1 MVKRNHWS
9 TNKHVEAKSK
19 VSAKYKKAKSS
30 RLDQDWTAYKTAD
43 RTFKKMC
50 HLDKNAAWRK
60 YKESLQSEKEMAALA
75 KLVQREERRQVNLL
89 VRPDGSNTDP
99 GTDTINLLTDTH
111 KLQTLRW

>member
-1 MVKRNHWS
+1 
-9 TNKHVEAKSK
+9 
-19 VSAKYKKAKSS
+19 
-30 RLDQDWTAYKTAD
+30 
-43 RTFKKMC
+43 MC